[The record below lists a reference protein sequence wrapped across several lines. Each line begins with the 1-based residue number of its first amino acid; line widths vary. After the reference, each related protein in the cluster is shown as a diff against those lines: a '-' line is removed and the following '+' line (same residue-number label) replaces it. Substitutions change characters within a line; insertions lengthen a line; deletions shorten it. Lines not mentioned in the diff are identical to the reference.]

1 MSAPSIR
8 MTRLRPLLVAAVL
21 AASLL
26 PTASAFASHT
36 PTPTSVTVAGSLQSE
51 AGCSGD
57 WDPTCAT
64 THLAYDADD
73 DVWQG
78 TFDDLPADTYE
89 YKAPINDAW
98 DENYGLHAVQGDD
111 GANIPLNLPDVTTV
125 KFYYDHKSHW
135 ITDNQGSTIA
145 VAAGNFQDEL
155 GCTDDW
161 DPGCLRSWLQDINGD
176 GTYTFETTALPAG
189 SYQGKV
195 AINESWDENYGAGGV
210 EDGPNLAFSVPSDGT
225 KVTFTYDSTTHFL
238 TIEVAV
244 DPGAPGGPGALS
256 HFDLARK
263 DCLGTARNTE
273 SKVWYTVAGGMLS
286 DVYYPTVDN
295 TNVETL
301 QYIVTDGTS
310 ITDLQARDMT
320 YTVEAVTDTGGMAC
334 KVTASDKE
342 GLYSIA
348 TTYVTDPSRNVV
360 LMRVAFTP
368 KPKNPAL
375 QLFVRFDPTVN
386 GNGGGGGGN
395 GGADTA
401 TIDETS
407 GHPILVASD
416 PVTATNAA
424 NRNYAQPVFAALDGP
439 FDEASVGFAGSES
452 DGLEQL
458 DDSHTLTPIH
468 PDAREGNVVG
478 TARLALDGSGKTL
491 LALGFGATDDE
502 AIGTAADA
510 RAAGFDAAFN
520 AYRTGW
526 SAYDAT
532 LTNPRVEKL
541 AVSAAQRKQLKDAYY
556 LSANVIKASEDKTFP
571 GAIVASLA
579 SPWGQ
584 AVSAGDPNNT
594 YFGSYR
600 EVFAR
605 DLYESWTG
613 LVAAGDLDTARDATL
628 FLFERQ
634 QLPDGSFPRNSL
646 VNGKVAPDSFGT
658 QLDEVAYPILM
669 AYQLGLTDAALYED
683 HIKPAANYVA
693 AHGPAFGVERWEE
706 QSGYSPST
714 IASEIAGLVAAAEL
728 ATTNGDADS
737 AAVWLGVAD
746 EMQRSVK
753 EWTVTTNGP
762 LPDKPYFIRLSKTGD
777 PNAAINYNVGNG
789 GPTLD
794 QRAVIDA
801 GFLELVRLGELPA
814 NDPDVLRT
822 LRIVDS
828 EIKSTTPSGPGWHR
842 YNGDGYGDRASDGR
856 PWAPSGQGTGH
867 LWPVLSAERAE
878 HSLASGDTAE
888 ATSLLVGMRA
898 FASGVGLIPEQDW
911 ELKAIEADPY
921 GTDPTIASI
930 GFEPGKAAGS
940 ASPLTWSAASF
951 VRLTSDLAAKRN
963 VVLPAATH
971 DRYVANSQG
980 TTPLTVTAPADE
992 SSVTASPVTVT
1003 GTTTAGNTVY
1013 VAATNTDADSAT
1025 TIASTVAASDGSFS
1039 VDVEVTGGTSV
1050 INIVAVSPSGGTA
1063 QEQRTILFDFVPGT
1077 LILDVTDPDGDD
1089 NGPGNYAYPKSDNF
1103 HAGAFDIQ
1111 RFQVYDADTDV
1122 IFRLQTRNLS
1132 ETFGSPLGAQL
1143 VDVYVHVPG
1152 AATTSTAAANASRNF
1167 QIAPAGR
1174 VEPAHPGPGLRPT
1187 LRGRFRYDNARHG
1200 VHQRQPDLALHH
1212 VPGVE
1217 GLARPAGQRLEL
1229 HRGPHRAGRLQ
1240 PRQCARSFQSTP
1252 EDFQFGVCAEAS
1264 DDVHCTVDP
1273 DTVPKLMDVI
1283 TPDGVDQSDEVD
1295 YTIHTPVVLS
1305 GVAIP

>member
-1 MSAPSIR
+1 
-8 MTRLRPLLVAAVL
+8 MTGIQR
-21 AASLL
+21 
-26 PTASAFASHT
+26 
-36 PTPTSVTVAGSLQSE
+36 
-51 AGCSGD
+51 
-57 WDPTCAT
+57 CAT
-64 THLAYDADD
+64 THLAYDAND

-78 TFDDLPADTYE
+78 TFNNLPAGNYE
-89 YKAPINDAW
+89 YKAPLNDAW
-98 DENYGLHAVQGDD
+98 TENYGLHAVSN
-111 GANIPLNLPDVTTV
+111 GANIPLNLPSVTNV

-135 ITDNQGSTIA
+135 ITDNRGSTIA
-145 VAAGNFQDEL
+145 VAPGSFQSEL
-155 GCTDDW
+155 GCSGDW
-161 DPGCLRSWLQDINGD
+161 DPGCLRSWLQDIDGD
-176 GTYTFETTALPAG
+176 GIYTFETTALPAG
-189 SYQGKV
+189 SYEGKV

-210 EDGPNLAFSVPSDGT
+210 PNGSNIAFTVPSDGT
-225 KVTFTYDSTTHFL
+225 KVTFTYNATTHVL

-244 DPGAPGGPGALS
+244 DHGAPGGPGALS

-263 DCLGTARNTE
+263 DCLGTARNTT
-273 SKVWYTVAGGMLS
+273 SKVWYTVAGGILS

-301 QYIVTDGTS
+301 QYIVTDGATF
-310 ITDLQARDMT
+310 TDLQARDMT

-334 KVTASDKE
+334 KVTASDKD
-342 GLYSIA
+342 GLYSIE
-348 TTYVTDPSRNVV
+348 TTYVTDPSRNAV

-368 KPKNPAL
+368 KPKPNSPGL

-386 GNGGGGGGN
+386 GNGGGGTGN

-401 TIDETS
+401 TVDDTS

-424 NRNYAQPVFAALDGP
+424 NRDYAQPVFAALDGP

-502 AIGTAADA
+502 AIDTAAGS

-520 AYRTGW
+520 AYKSGW
-526 SAYDAT
+526 NAYDAT

-541 AVSAAQRKQLKDAYY
+541 AVSVAQRKQLKDAYY

-613 LVAAGDLDTARDATL
+613 LVAAGDLATARDATL

-669 AYQLGLTDAALYED
+669 AYQLGLTDASLFED

-728 ATTNGDADS
+728 ATANGDHDS

-753 EWTVTTNGP
+753 DWTVTTNGP
-762 LPDKPYFIRLSKTGD
+762 LSDEPYFIRLSKTGD
-777 PNAAINYNVGNG
+777 PNADIDYNVGNG

-794 QRAVIDA
+794 QREVIDA

-822 LRIVDS
+822 LPIVDA

-888 ATSLLVGMRA
+888 ATSLLLGMRA

-911 ELKAIEADPY
+911 ELDPIAASPY

-930 GFEPGKAAGS
+930 GFQPGKAAGS

-951 VRLTSDLAAKRN
+951 VRLTADLAAKRN

-980 TTPLTVTAPADE
+980 TTPLTVTAPDDE

-1003 GTTTAGNTVY
+1003 GTTAAGNTVY
-1013 VAATNTDADSAT
+1013 VAATNTDANSAT
-1025 TIASTVAASDGSFS
+1025 TIASTVAAADGSFS
-1039 VDVEVTGGTSV
+1039 IDVEVTGGTSV
-1050 INIVAVSPSGGTA
+1050 LNIVAVSPSGGTA

-1077 LILDVTDPDGDD
+1077 LILDVGDPDGDD
-1089 NGPGNYAYPKSDNF
+1089 NGPGNYAYPTSDNF
-1103 HAGAFDIQ
+1103 HDGAFDIQ
-1111 RFQVYDADTDV
+1111 RFQVYDDATDV
-1122 IFRLQTRNLS
+1122 IFRLQTRDLS
-1132 ETFGSPLGAQL
+1132 ETFGSALGAQL

-1167 QIAPAGR
+1167 QIAPADAWSRLIQVQGF
-1174 VEPAHPGPGLRPT
+1174 GQ
-1187 LRGRFRYDNARHG
+1187 RYQDASGDDARHG

-1212 VPGVE
+1212 LPGAE
-1217 GLARPAGQRLEL
+1217 GHARPAGQRLGL

-1240 PRQCARSFQSTP
+1240 PRPGARLP
-1252 EDFQFGVCAEAS
+1252 
-1264 DDVHCTVDP
+1264 VDAAGLP
-1273 DTVPKLMDVI
+1273 VRRLR
-1283 TPDGVDQSDEVD
+1283 DGQPGCRTAPWTRPRFPSSW
-1295 YTIHTPVVLS
+1295 T
-1305 GVAIP
+1305 